1 MFLKSSTTFLLGTVL
16 SLLILTL
23 FNYRNFNIKV
33 LTSYLIIIFLFSYIL
48 VTNKECSSRFVP
60 IYGINI
66 YSTTNEIIIDFQKN
80 RK

>member
-33 LTSYLIIIFLFSYIL
+33 LISYLIIIFLFSYIL
-48 VTNKECSSRFVP
+48 VTNKECSLDLYQSMVK
-60 IYGINI
+60 YLQYN
-66 YSTTNEIIIDFQKN
+66 
-80 RK
+80 